1 LADADGEKKV
11 FQLVNDL
18 LTSNA
23 PPVLELNDLGKVFP
37 SGKKGEELVA
47 VEHVNLLVPDSA
59 TGEFVALLGPSG
71 CGKSTILSMVGG
83 LLEPSSGEVKT
94 FGKLVQGSNPDT
106 VTVQQAYT
114 CFPWL
119 TALANVEFSLKMQ
132 GIKGKT
138 AKDIATEYLGKVGLA
153 DRLDARPSELSGGM
167 QQRIAIARAL
177 AIKSKMVLMDEPF
190 GALDAQTRSEMQQML
205 LGLWAQEQQ
214 SILFVTHDITEAV
227 LLADRVL
234 VFSSRPAKIVQDLR
248 VPFGRPR
255 SADLV
260 ADPNFVD
267 ICHHLLALLKQSP
280 AGGQVR
286 VSL

>member
-1 LADADGEKKV
+1 
-11 FQLVNDL
+11 
-18 LTSNA
+18 
-23 PPVLELNDLGKVFP
+23 
-37 SGKKGEELVA
+37 
-47 VEHVNLLVPDSA
+47 
-59 TGEFVALLGPSG
+59 
-71 CGKSTILSMVGG
+71 
-83 LLEPSSGEVKT
+83 
-94 FGKLVQGSNPDT
+94 
-106 VTVQQAYT
+106 
-114 CFPWL
+114 
-119 TALANVEFSLKMQ
+119 MQ